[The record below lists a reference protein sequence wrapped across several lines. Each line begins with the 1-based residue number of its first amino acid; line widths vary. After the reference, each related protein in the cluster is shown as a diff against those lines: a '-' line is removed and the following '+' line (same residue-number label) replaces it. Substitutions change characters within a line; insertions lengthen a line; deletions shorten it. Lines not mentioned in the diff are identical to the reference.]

1 MFGGY
6 GSTWLLGSNGAEGNQ
21 DLVVDSPSV
30 VEEQSNN
37 LLNAALMVFV
47 EEL

>member
-6 GSTWLLGSNGAEGNQ
+6 GSIQLLGSNGAESNQ
-21 DLVVDSPSV
+21 ELVVDSPSV
-30 VEEQSNN
+30 VEEQSDN
-37 LLNAALMVFV
+37 LLNAAFTVFV